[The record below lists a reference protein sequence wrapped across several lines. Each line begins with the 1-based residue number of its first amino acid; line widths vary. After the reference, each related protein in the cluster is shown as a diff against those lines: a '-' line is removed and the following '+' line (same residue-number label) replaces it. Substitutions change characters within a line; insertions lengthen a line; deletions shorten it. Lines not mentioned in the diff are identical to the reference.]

1 MTSLKT
7 LAVANYRSIRSL
19 VVPLGN
25 LTLVTGANGSGKS
38 NLYRALRLLS
48 EAAQGG
54 IVASLAKEGGLAS
67 TLWAGPEQFSRRMK
81 SGAVPIQGG
90 PRSQV
95 VALKLGFMTK
105 DVGYCI
111 DLGLPSPSTEIPP
124 PPEPSAFQLDP
135 EIKRECVWAAP
146 ALRPASML
154 VDRRGPA
161 VRIRRSDGDWD
172 VIGKHLPTFESML
185 STMADPERAPELLRL
200 REEVRSWRFYDHFR
214 ADSEAAARQI
224 QIGTR
229 TAALAH
235 DGRDVAAAIQTIIE
249 IGDRTALDRAVEDA
263 FPGARVYVEHG
274 GGRFSLMFSQ
284 HGLLRP
290 LSAAELSDGT
300 LRYLLWIAALL
311 TPRPPALMIL
321 NEPETSLHPDL
332 LPALA
337 RLISQAAE
345 RTQIW
350 VVSHASRLI
359 ASLKEA
365 PHCTAI
371 NLCQALGETAV
382 EDQGVLDAPPWR
394 WPER

>member
-1 MTSLKT
+1 MSH
-7 LAVANYRSIRSL
+7 
-19 VVPLGN
+19 PLF
-25 LTLVTGANGSGKS
+25 T
-38 NLYRALRLLS
+38 
-48 EAAQGG
+48 
-54 IVASLAKEGGLAS
+54 
-67 TLWAGPEQFSRRMK
+67 P
-81 SGAVPIQGG
+81 
-90 PRSQV
+90 
-95 VALKLGFMTK
+95 
-105 DVGYCI
+105 
-111 DLGLPSPSTEIPP
+111 
-124 PPEPSAFQLDP
+124 
-135 EIKRECVWAAP
+135 
-146 ALRPASML
+146 
-154 VDRRGPA
+154 
-161 VRIRRSDGDWD
+161 
-172 VIGKHLPTFESML
+172 
-185 STMADPERAPELLRL
+185 ADPERAPELLRL

-229 TAALAH
+229 TPALAH

-249 IGDRTALDRAVEDA
+249 SGDRSALDRAVEDA

-274 GGRFSLMFSQ
+274 GARFSLLFSQ

-337 RLISQAAE
+337 RLISEVAK

-350 VVSHASRLI
+350 VVSPASRLI
-359 ASLKEA
+359 APLREA
-365 PHCTAI
+365 PQCTAI
-371 NLCQALGETAV
+371 NLCKELGETV
-382 EDQGVLDAPPWR
+382 IEDQGLPDAPPWR